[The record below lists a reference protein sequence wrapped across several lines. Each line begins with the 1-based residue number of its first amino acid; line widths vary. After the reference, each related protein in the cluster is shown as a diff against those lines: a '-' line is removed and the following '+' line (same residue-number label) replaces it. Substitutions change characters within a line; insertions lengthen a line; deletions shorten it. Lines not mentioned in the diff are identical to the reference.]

1 MPEKEYASKGV
12 AGTGLG
18 LGIAGT
24 ALGLLSNPN
33 NNILGNLFG
42 NNYNRQDVEKIADLR
57 AENTLLKSQ
66 KYTDE
71 TAKGLQSQICDIR
84 VENATKFGEVNTAII
99 KQGEQINCINQSSVL
114 KDQIIDGKLAQV
126 AQTATCGFSQLQ
138 QQLNCLQQIVNGI
151 SSTYVPAGKVTPLP
165 APNPFPPFPPY
176 YPYPFPLV
184 PPVTPPTTE
193 TPTTTNTTQG

>member
-138 QQLNCLQQIVNGI
+138 QQLNCLQQIVN
-151 SSTYVPAGKVTPLP
+151 T
-165 APNPFPPFPPY
+165 NPFPPFPPY
-176 YPYPFPLV
+176 YPYPFP
-184 PPVTPPTTE
+184 PVTPPTTE
-193 TPTTTNTTQG
+193 TSTTTNTTQG